1 MPTLGFLL
9 AVKIERTWSAHKHS
23 FYFPLHHKINRSLV
37 VFILAGLTFS
47 DYYSR
52 NCSATL
58 KLIECRSNEKSIQR
72 DRIGR
77 STRDSN
83 PAWLWHR
90 ANARR
95 TLEASHH
102 SVWPQICPETN
113 FWSRPTKEFH
123 ALLHHHSSSWTFPSS
138 YPSSPYLGRSIFFLN
153 IMKCIF
159 RNTKK
164 SQIFLNISFG

>member
-23 FYFPLHHKINRSLV
+23 FSFPLHHKVNRSLLIFV
-37 VFILAGLTFS
+37 LAVLAFS
-47 DYYSR
+47 DYYGR
-52 NCSATL
+52 NYSATL
-58 KLIECRSNEKSIQR
+58 KLIECGSNEESILR

-77 STRDSN
+77 STSDGN
-83 PAWLWHR
+83 PARLRHR
-90 ANARR
+90 ANARW

-102 SVWPQICPETN
+102 TVWPQICPETN
-113 FWSRPTKEFH
+113 FWSRPTKEFP

-138 YPSSPYLGRSIFFLN
+138 CPSSPYLGRSIFFLN
-153 IMKCIF
+153 VMKCIF